1 MNRQVKHKSQIQLIT
16 GWVPQIL
23 QEWLK
28 ESLPVDMTVK
38 AGKWCGARVLLVTI
52 EANTAEDLAAKRRAF
67 NAMIEAK
74 GYEFTEK

>member
-1 MNRQVKHKSQIQLIT
+1 MKYKSQIQLIT

-28 ESLPVDMTVK
+28 ESLPVDLTVK
-38 AGKWCGARVLLVTI
+38 AGKWRGARVLVVAI
-52 EANTAEDLAAKRRAF
+52 EANTAEDLEAKRRAF

-74 GYEFTEK
+74 GYGPKEK